1 MRDDIRHETHGDRGT
16 FFIHAD
22 GRHVAEL
29 TYSMAGKDAFVD
41 HTYVAPELRGGDVA
55 ASLVEAAVQWAR
67 REKRQIIPACPYV
80 KSVFDKTPAYADVR
94 RAPAQDD
101 EDDDWAKKKP

>member
-1 MRDDIRHETHGDRGT
+1 MKEEIRHETHGDRGT
-16 FFIHAD
+16 FFIHSG

-29 TYSMAGKDAFVD
+29 TYSMAGNDAFVD

-55 ASLVEAAVQWAR
+55 ASLVEAAVEWAR
-67 REKRQIIPACPYV
+67 KEKRQIIPACPYV

-94 RAPAQDD
+94 RAPAPDD
-101 EDDDWAKKKP
+101 EDDWPEKKKS